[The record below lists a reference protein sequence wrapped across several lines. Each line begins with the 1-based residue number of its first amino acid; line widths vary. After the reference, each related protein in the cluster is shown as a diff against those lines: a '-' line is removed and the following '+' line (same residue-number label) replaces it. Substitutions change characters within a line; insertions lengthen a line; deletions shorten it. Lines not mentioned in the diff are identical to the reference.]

1 MADEAP
7 TKPTLET
14 LSKQMDELRSQM
26 GELQAEMRSGFANIN
41 HMLEQMDIRLD
52 KIEGFANETRSEMMY
67 LRADFKK
74 FRSEFKE
81 PA

>member
-1 MADEAP
+1 MADESP

-14 LSKQMDELRSQM
+14 LSKQLE
-26 GELQAEMRSGFANIN
+26 ELQAEMRSGFANIN

-52 KIEGFANETRSEMMY
+52 KIEGFANETRSEVMY

-74 FRSEFKE
+74 FRSELKE

>member
-1 MADEAP
+1 MSDEAP

-14 LSKQMDELRSQM
+14 LSKQIEELR
-26 GELQAEMRSGFANIN
+26 AEMREGFAGIHGGFKAIN

-52 KIEGFANETRSEMMY
+52 KIEGFANETRSEVMY

>member
-1 MADEAP
+1 
-7 TKPTLET
+7 
-14 LSKQMDELRSQM
+14 
-26 GELQAEMRSGFANIN
+26 
-41 HMLEQMDIRLD
+41 MLEQMDIRLD
-52 KIEGFANETRSEMMY
+52 KIEGFANETRSEVMY